1 MGLEV
6 RTEDR
11 IMTLESS
18 KTEGEGMIRRE
29 IWEEIRR
36 RHLQEKVPIRE
47 VARDLGIDRNT
58 IRRCLRQEQWHP
70 YTRAAGTDT
79 LLAPHEAFLRSR
91 APEVDFSA
99 RILFQELVSSKGY
112 RGSYDTV
119 KLFVRPLRAARLQA
133 ERALTRF
140 ETPPGVQSQVDWGQA
155 RVPFRSGPSVV
166 HLFALTL
173 GFSRRTFYC
182 SSPNERIAQ
191 FLDAHE
197 RAFEYFGGHTREHLY
212 DRARTVCLPSES
224 GKTRW
229 NSVFKAF
236 ADYWGFEPRL
246 CAPYR
251 AQTKG
256 KVESGIKYVKR
267 NFLPGRTF
275 TDQVDFSEQLS
286 EWMATV
292 SDVRIH
298 GTTHER
304 PIDRF
309 AREKDR
315 LIPLSGQPGFQAGMP
330 ANRIVADDYLVS
342 FHSNRYSVPFALI
355 GQTVDVLAREG
366 QLQVLHRGAVVASHP
381 LLSGRHQLRI
391 LPEHG
396 PGAVARN
403 TRQLCSS
410 LPPAPARATLLPQVE
425 VRDLAVYDALLASS
439 AKEVSA

>member
-6 RTEDR
+6 TTEDR
-11 IMTLESS
+11 IMTLESNR
-18 KTEGEGMIRRE
+18 TEGEGMIRKE
-29 IWEEIRR
+29 VWEEIRR
-36 RHLQEKVPIRE
+36 RHLLEKVPIRE
-47 VARDLGIDRNT
+47 ITRDLGFDRNT
-58 IRRCLRQEQWHP
+58 IRRCLRQEQWQP
-70 YTRAAGTDT
+70 YTRAAGPDT
-79 LLAPHEAFLRSR
+79 LLAPHEAFLTIR
-91 APEVDFSA
+91 APKVDYSA
-99 RILFQELVSSKGY
+99 RILYQELVSSKGY

-119 KLFVRPLRAARLQA
+119 KIFVRPLRAARMQA

-155 RVPFRSGPSVV
+155 RVHFKSGPAVV

-191 FLDAHE
+191 FLEAHE
-197 RAFEYFGGHTREHLY
+197 RSFDYFGGHTREHLY
-212 DRARTVCLPSES
+212 DRARTVCLPSEG
-224 GKTRW
+224 GKVRW

-275 TDQVDFSEQLS
+275 TDHVDLAEQLS

-315 LIPLSGQPGFQAGMP
+315 LIPLSGQISFLSGMP
-330 ANRIVADDYLVS
+330 ASRIVAEDYLVS
-342 FHSNRYSVPFALI
+342 FKSNRYSVPFALI
-355 GQTVDVLAREG
+355 GQTVDVLARDG
-366 QLQVLHRGAVVASHP
+366 HLQVLHRGAVVASHP
-381 LLSGRHQLRI
+381 LLPGRHQLQI

-396 PGAVARN
+396 PGAAARN
-403 TRQLCSS
+403 ARQLRSS
-410 LPPAPARATLLPQVE
+410 LPPAPARTPLLPQVE
-425 VRDLAVYDALLASS
+425 VRDLAVYDALLGQS

>member
-1 MGLEV
+1 
-6 RTEDR
+6 
-11 IMTLESS
+11 
-18 KTEGEGMIRRE
+18 
-29 IWEEIRR
+29 
-36 RHLQEKVPIRE
+36 
-47 VARDLGIDRNT
+47 
-58 IRRCLRQEQWHP
+58 
-70 YTRAAGTDT
+70 
-79 LLAPHEAFLRSR
+79 
-91 APEVDFSA
+91 
-99 RILFQELVSSKGY
+99 
-112 RGSYDTV
+112 
-119 KLFVRPLRAARLQA
+119 
-133 ERALTRF
+133 
-140 ETPPGVQSQVDWGQA
+140 
-155 RVPFRSGPSVV
+155 VV

-191 FLDAHE
+191 FLEAHE
-197 RAFEYFGGHTREHLY
+197 RAFDYFGGHTREHLY

-224 GKTRW
+224 GKVRW

-256 KVESGIKYVKR
+256 KVESGIKYIKR

-275 TDQVDFSEQLS
+275 TDGVDFSEQLS
-286 EWMATV
+286 EWMATI

-330 ANRIVADDYLVS
+330 ANRIVAEDYLVS
-342 FHSNRYSVPFALI
+342 FKSNRYSVPFALI

-381 LLSGRHQLRI
+381 LLPGRHQLRI

-396 PGAVARN
+396 PGAVSRNARK
-403 TRQLCSS
+403 LCSS

-439 AKEVSA
+439 SREVSA

>member
-6 RTEDR
+6 TTEDR

-18 KTEGEGMIRRE
+18 RTEGEGMIRKE
-29 IWEEIRR
+29 AWEEIRR
-36 RHLQEKVPIRE
+36 RHFQEKIPIRE
-47 VARDLGIDRNT
+47 ITRDLGIDRNT

-70 YTRAAGTDT
+70 YTRAAIPDT
-79 LLAPHEAFLRSR
+79 LLAPHEAFLTIR
-91 APEVDFSA
+91 APEVDYSA

-119 KLFVRPLRAARLQA
+119 KIFVRPLRAARMQA

-140 ETPPGVQSQVDWGQA
+140 ETPPGVQSQVDWGQS
-155 RVPFRSGPSVV
+155 RVHFKSCPAVV

-182 SSPNERIAQ
+182 FSPNERIAQ
-191 FLDAHE
+191 FLEAHE
-197 RAFEYFGGHTREHLY
+197 RAFDYFGGHTREHLY
-212 DRARTVCLPSES
+212 DRARTVCLPSEG
-224 GKTRW
+224 GKARW

-275 TDQVDFSEQLS
+275 IDAVDFAEQLS

-315 LIPLSGQPGFQAGMP
+315 LLPLSGQPSFLSGMP
-330 ANRIVADDYLVS
+330 ASRIVAEDYLVS
-342 FHSNRYSVPFALI
+342 FKSNRYSVPFALI
-355 GQTVDVLAREG
+355 GQAVDVLAREG
-366 QLQVLHRGAVVASHP
+366 QLQVLHRGSVVASHP

-396 PGAVARN
+396 PGAAARN
-403 TRQLCSS
+403 ARQLRSS
-410 LPPAPARATLLPQVE
+410 LPPVPVRSTLLPQVE

-439 AKEVSA
+439 SKEVSA

>member
-6 RTEDR
+6 RQEER
-11 IMTLESS
+11 IMSPQADTAKE
-18 KTEGEGMIRRE
+18 EGMIRRE
-29 IWEEIRR
+29 VWEEIRR
-36 RHLQEKVPIRE
+36 RHLQEKIPIRE
-47 VARDLGIDRNT
+47 IARDMGVDRNT
-58 IRRCLRQEQWHP
+58 IRRCLRQEQWRS
-70 YTRAAGTDT
+70 YTRVCGTDT
-79 LLAPHEAFLRSR
+79 LLAPHELFLRSR
-91 APEVDFSA
+91 APEVNYSA
-99 RILFQELVSSKGY
+99 RILFQELVSKKGY

-119 KLFVRPLRAARLQA
+119 KLFVKPLRAARMQA
-133 ERALTRF
+133 ERALLRF
-140 ETPPGVQSQVDWGQA
+140 ETPPGLQSQVDWGQA
-155 RVPFRSGPSVV
+155 RVPFRSGPAVV

-197 RAFEYFGGHTREHLY
+197 RAFDDFGGHTREHLY
-212 DRARTVCLPSES
+212 DRPRTICRPSEN
-224 GKTRW
+224 GKVRW
-229 NSVFKAF
+229 NPTFQAF

-275 TDQVDFSEQLS
+275 VDRVDFDEQLC

-292 SDVRIH
+292 ADVRIH

-315 LIPLSGQPGFQAGMP
+315 LLPTAGQPSFQVGMP
-330 ANRIVADDYLVS
+330 VCRIVADDYLVT
-342 FHSNRYSVPFALI
+342 FHTNRYSVPFPLI
-355 GQTVDVLAREG
+355 GQEVDVLSHGG
-366 QLQVLHRGAVVASHP
+366 QIHVRHRGELVASHP
-381 LLSGRHQLRI
+381 LLTGKHQVRI

-396 PGAVARN
+396 PGAAARN
-403 TRQLCSS
+403 ARKLLST
-410 LPPAPARATLLPQVE
+410 LPIAGRPEESPQVQ
-425 VRDLAVYDALLASS
+425 VRDLSVYDSLLALPCG
-439 AKEVSA
+439 EVHA